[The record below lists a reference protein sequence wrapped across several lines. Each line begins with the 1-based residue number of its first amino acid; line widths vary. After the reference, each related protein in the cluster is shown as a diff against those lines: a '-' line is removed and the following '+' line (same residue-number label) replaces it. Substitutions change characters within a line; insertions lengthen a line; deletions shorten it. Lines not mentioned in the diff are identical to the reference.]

1 MAETA
6 FQPLME
12 TSAFLTLPN
21 ELINQITS
29 ELSDK
34 QLAYLR
40 VANKRICSGSLDI
53 WKKRALQD
61 KDGRPALN
69 WAAEFNHPS
78 LICYLFTEFPNM
90 VIDVS
95 QESTRENL
103 LRIACE
109 RGNNEAAL
117 ALINHGADVNYAS
130 GTNSAL
136 IRAIYACNATL
147 VQMLLDNNADSH
159 VRGYGDSNILQAAAR
174 RDCVP
179 ILQVILDRMRA
190 YPDSMPGI
198 NDQNRSG
205 FTALHFAA
213 DIGAIAAATLLLD
226 FGADIERT
234 DERFQTPLGIAVP
247 AFGPTS
253 VSMARL
259 LLSHGANIEGHPTEN
274 PNVKFDTP
282 LHVALQGD
290 FDNSLEMTSLLITHG
305 ASLNS
310 IAASGDTTMMSAIRG
325 EHSTEKMRLIIDQGG
340 DVNMLDCEGSSA
352 VHLLADYEV
361 FDSTHDIL
369 LFLQENGADIFL
381 ANQDGLT
388 PRDIARDC
396 GWDRELIEATWGSG
410 FVCKHCRSCTVKHK
424 IGLIGMWGLFVFIL
438 INTFIWVSSS

>member
-1 MAETA
+1 MAETT
-6 FQPLME
+6 FQLLMG

-40 VANKRICSGSLDI
+40 VANKRICGVLLDI

-61 KDGRPALN
+61 KNGRPALN

-78 LICYLFTEFPNM
+78 LICYLYTEFPNM
-90 VIDVS
+90 VIDTS
-95 QESTRENL
+95 QESSRENL
-103 LRIACE
+103 LRIACK
-109 RGNNEAAL
+109 RGNNEAAM

-130 GTNSAL
+130 GRDSAL
-136 IRAIYACNATL
+136 VHAIYAYNAKM
-147 VQMLLDNNADSH
+147 VQMLLDNNADPH
-159 VRGYGDSNILQAAAR
+159 VQTNANCNILQTAASQ
-174 RDCVP
+174 DSVP

-198 NDQNRSG
+198 NDQDYRG
-205 FTALHFAA
+205 YTALHHAA
-213 DIGAIAAATLLLD
+213 QARAVVAATLLLD

-234 DERFQTPLGIAVP
+234 DVRFQTPLGIAVP
-247 AFGPTS
+247 AFGDHS

-259 LLSHGANIEGHPTEN
+259 LLSRGANIEGRPTEN
-274 PNVKFDTP
+274 PNGWFDTP
-282 LHVALQGD
+282 LHIALQGD
-290 FDNSLEMTSLLITHG
+290 FIRSLEMTSLLIAHG

-325 EHSTEKMRLIIDQGG
+325 EHSIEKMRLIIDRGG
-340 DVNMLDCEGSSA
+340 DVNMLDCEGTSA

-361 FDSTHDIL
+361 FDSTRDIL
-369 LFLQENGADIFL
+369 LLLQENGADMFL

-396 GWDRELIEATWGSG
+396 GWGRELIEATWGSG
-410 FVCKHCRSCTVKHK
+410 FVCERCRSRTVKDK
-424 IGLIGMWGLFVFIL
+424 IGLFGMWGLFVFIL

>member
-1 MAETA
+1 MAETT
-6 FQPLME
+6 FQLLMK
-12 TSAFLTLPN
+12 TSTFLTLPN

-34 QLAYLR
+34 HLAYLR
-40 VANKRICSGSLDI
+40 VANKHICSVSLDI
-53 WKKRALQD
+53 WRKRALQD

-78 LICYLFTEFPNM
+78 LICYLFAEFPNM
-90 VIDVS
+90 VIDAS
-95 QESTRENL
+95 QESTRESL

-109 RGNNEAAL
+109 RGNNEAAM

-130 GTNSAL
+130 GRGSAL
-136 IRAIYACNATL
+136 IRAIYARNAKM

-159 VRGYGDSNILQAAAR
+159 VRGYRNSNILQIAACL
-174 RDCVP
+174 DSVP

-190 YPDSMPGI
+190 YPNSMPGI
-198 NDQNRSG
+198 NYHDDRG
-205 FTALHFAA
+205 FTALHHAA
-213 DIGAIAAATLLLD
+213 NACTLDTATLLLD

-234 DERFQTPLGIAVP
+234 DVRFQTPLGIAVP
-247 AFGPTS
+247 AFEATS

-259 LLSHGANIEGHPTEN
+259 LLSRGANIEGRPTEN
-274 PNVKFDTP
+274 PNVWFDTP
-282 LHVALQGD
+282 LHIALQGD
-290 FDNSLEMTSLLITHG
+290 FIYSLEMTSILIAHS

-310 IAASGDTTMMSAIRG
+310 IAASGDTTMMSAIHG
-325 EHSTEKMRLIIDQGG
+325 EHSIEKMRLIIDRGG

-361 FDSTHDIL
+361 FDSTRDIL
-369 LFLQENGADIFL
+369 LLLQENGTDMFL

-410 FVCKHCRSCTVKHK
+410 FFCERCRSRTQ
-424 IGLIGMWGLFVFIL
+424 
-438 INTFIWVSSS
+438 